1 MAAETSPSQVL
12 EIYLTEARQEF
23 RKVKAQADRAI
34 EQLSP
39 EAIFAPL
46 DDDANSVAVLMK
58 HVGGNLRSR
67 WTDFLTSDGDK
78 PDRQRD
84 NEFVITE
91 ADTVDSLKASWELGW
106 SRAFESLDALTVDDL
121 SKEIVIRLEPMPVL
135 RAIFRSMTHTSGHV
149 GQIVLLAKHAKGKE
163 WHCLSIP
170 RGQSVTFN
178 LEMEQ
183 RFAGGS
189 VILP

>member
-1 MAAETSPSQVL
+1 MAAETSQQQVL

-23 RKVKAQADRAI
+23 RKLKAQADKAI

-39 EAIFAPL
+39 EALLAPL
-46 DDDANSVAVLMK
+46 DDEANSVAVLMK

-106 SRAFESLDALTVDDL
+106 SRVFESMDALTVDDL
-121 SKEIVIRLEPMPVL
+121 SREIVIRLETMPVL
-135 RAIFRSMTHTSGHV
+135 RAIFRSMTHTAGHV
-149 GQIVLLAKHAKGKE
+149 GQIVLLAKHAKGQE
-163 WHCLSIP
+163 WQCLSIP
-170 RGQSVTFN
+170 RGQSVKFN